1 LLRGKS
7 LAKLAWWGLLLVS
20 LGVIILG
27 IQAAPESTMFL
38 SSAPEEL
45 SQVDFSP
52 PVAQIPAFTALF
64 LRVLMV
70 AGFLTASL
78 IIYWQRSDDRAAL
91 LFSALLMTVGVTNG
105 VINYVP
111 EPSAALKGV

>member
-1 LLRGKS
+1 
-7 LAKLAWWGLLLVS
+7 
-20 LGVIILG
+20 
-27 IQAAPESTMFL
+27 
-38 SSAPEEL
+38 
-45 SQVDFSP
+45 
-52 PVAQIPAFTALF
+52 
-64 LRVLMV
+64 MV

-111 EPSAALKGV
+111 EPSAGLKGFEILSDFLSLLVLFTFPDGSLVPRWASWVLATWLLYLFATSSICSLEGHRGSLRPRLPRR